1 MESKKFV
8 NLTNNYKKFL
18 LECHNIFKD
27 IELNDNLSIDKLNK
41 LHKTI
46 NICIQTNELQISDI
60 NHLLENYSKE
70 NTQVE
75 NLKKFVYL
83 RNFLIIKIL
92 LRSEYFTD
100 FIIKLKNKYNSNNIK
115 ELENGFIKLLEKY
128 LGSWNTIEKI
138 IILDK
143 KNNIKMIEIID
154 PDDYKF
160 ILNKSF
166 DI

>member
-18 LECHNIFKD
+18 LECDNIFKE

-41 LHKTI
+41 LHKII
-46 NICIQTNELQISDI
+46 NIAIQTNELQISDI

-100 FIIKLKNKYNSNNIK
+100 FIIKLKNKYNNNNIK

-128 LGSWNTIEKI
+128 LGLWNTIEQI

-160 ILNKSF
+160 ILNK
-166 DI
+166 

>member
-18 LECHNIFKD
+18 LECDNIFKD

-41 LHKTI
+41 LHKII
-46 NICIQTNELQISDI
+46 NIAIQTNELQISDI

-100 FIIKLKNKYNSNNIK
+100 FIIKLKNKYNNNNIK